1 MYGIQR
7 QRRSAVGAGS
17 LGRSV
22 NDTRTAGYAQHIQA
36 DSAVQAGTGEAT
48 QDSPQSQPVGNEQ
61 PRAHKLNFVRATMH
75 FPADVDPADCDWG
88 TDTG

>member
-1 MYGIQR
+1 
-7 QRRSAVGAGS
+7 
-17 LGRSV
+17 
-22 NDTRTAGYAQHIQA
+22 
-36 DSAVQAGTGEAT
+36 
-48 QDSPQSQPVGNEQ
+48 VGNEQ